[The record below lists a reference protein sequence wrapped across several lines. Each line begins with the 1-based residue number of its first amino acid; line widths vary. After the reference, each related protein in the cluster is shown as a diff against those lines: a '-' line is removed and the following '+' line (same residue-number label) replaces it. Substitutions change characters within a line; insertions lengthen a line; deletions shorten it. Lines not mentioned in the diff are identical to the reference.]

1 MEKENRIFTLRMG
14 LLIPVAILYCIAAA
28 EAIVGLLSFDIDA
41 YWEMLVQMDENG
53 DPVLLPALPS
63 DWHSGKLTG
72 MRIPGNK
79 VLSFA
84 WENGAVTELMVQE
97 L

>member
-1 MEKENRIFTLRMG
+1 M
-14 LLIPVAILYCIAAA
+14 
-28 EAIVGLLSFDIDA
+28 
-41 YWEMLVQMDENG
+41 QMDENG

-84 WENGAVTELMVQE
+84 WENGAVTELTVQE